1 MNDFAIH
8 SVRYTRLGK
17 IEPKSK
23 SVSTVPVSTKTRPA
37 LKRAVKGKALS
48 RVMGKMIY
56 RYSLKSAVRHG
67 EGAESGP
74 LSLYAHAFLAAPL
87 GACHM
92 ARAGTDPHRRG
103 IDVVGLPARLDRR
116 KKPVSRIKCELYL
129 GVPRH
134 AAGFRIF
141 SQGAYNEGRGNG
153 AVSGRP
159 WAPSVLRWGIAFS
172 YP

>member
-1 MNDFAIH
+1 
-8 SVRYTRLGK
+8 
-17 IEPKSK
+17 
-23 SVSTVPVSTKTRPA
+23 
-37 LKRAVKGKALS
+37 
-48 RVMGKMIY
+48 MGKMIY
-56 RYSLKSAVRHG
+56 RYSLKSAVRHR

-103 IDVVGLPARLDRR
+103 IDVVGLPARLNRR

-159 WAPSVLRWGIAFS
+159 WAPSVLRGGLRSAALEVGGDEKTPRLKEPGMIFDGRRVGR
-172 YP
+172 